1 MSNIPKGREA
11 LLKIAENTDKTT
23 ARAIRKVITQ
33 YLVREPRTRRAPRQS
48 QTITPRVRRQIM
60 LLAKTNPNMPI
71 RKIGQLCG
79 VDGGRVSEVLTGK
92 R

>member
-1 MSNIPKGREA
+1 
-11 LLKIAENTDKTT
+11 
-23 ARAIRKVITQ
+23 
-33 YLVREPRTRRAPRQS
+33 
-48 QTITPRVRRQIM
+48 M